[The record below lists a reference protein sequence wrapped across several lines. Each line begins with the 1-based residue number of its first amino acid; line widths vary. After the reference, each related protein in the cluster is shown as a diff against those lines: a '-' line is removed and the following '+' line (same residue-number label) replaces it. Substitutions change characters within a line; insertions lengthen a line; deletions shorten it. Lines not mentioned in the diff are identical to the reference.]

1 MVGRPYGAIASRSA
15 RNGISAVSGGIRGGP
30 LARWRNP
37 ARLSPVDVLRGGEPA
52 GAQSGGTPHLI
63 SLAIM
68 WPPCSAAIP
77 LNDSSYLYAM
87 GKSANCSADPCA
99 DSPPGFTAGHSRHYA
114 ANKSHPPDVPMRPK

>member
-15 RNGISAVSGGIRGGP
+15 RNGISAVSGGTRGGP

-52 GAQSGGTPHLI
+52 GAQSGGTPRLI

-87 GKSANCSADPCA
+87 GKVQTAVQIPVQIALRA
-99 DSPPGFTAGHSRHYA
+99 SPQATPGTTLQISHTLPMSR
-114 ANKSHPPDVPMRPK
+114 